1 MKRTLLIGSAFLA
14 TLMSSSG
21 CKEETLESSSVKLTS
36 ALEPE
41 GGEGKSTSSN
51 PIEFPSVKFTSEPR
65 EASLII
71 DGKLMGKT
79 PIGVPLDPKDLIEGI
94 IIQTSIEDYHP
105 AHFKLTESPPDS
117 ILSFLPGHESEA
129 VDTKDHNGEL
139 QHVHIILKNS
149 DVPSIPN
156 PSTANPPITVAPQN

>member
-1 MKRTLLIGSAFLA
+1 MKRTLLICSAFLA
-14 TLMSSSG
+14 ALMSSSG
-21 CKEETLESSSVKLTS
+21 CKEKPPESSSVKLTS
-36 ALEPE
+36 EPE
-41 GGEGKSTSSN
+41 GVEGKSTSSN

-65 EASLII
+65 GASLII

-79 PIGVPLDPKDLIEGI
+79 PIDVPLDPEDLSEGI

-105 AHFKLTESPPDS
+105 THFKLTESPPEL

-129 VDTKDHNGEL
+129 VDTKGHIGEL
-139 QHVHIILKNS
+139 QHVHIVLKNS
-149 DVPSIPN
+149 DVPPIPN